1 MDSMTYVDDLTPEV
15 CHQLLGSARVGRV
28 SFVDEDGYPVIMP
41 VNYRM
46 HDGRIV
52 VRTNAGT
59 LLEQMP
65 RHRVSFQVDEVSPDS
80 RRGWSVLAR
89 GTAVDLDL
97 ASDSAVSV
105 DTWVPGEK
113 EHWLSIVIADV
124 TGRQIVNPTGA

>member
-1 MDSMTYVDDLTPEV
+1 MTYVDDLTPEV
-15 CHQLLGSARVGRV
+15 CHQLLGSSQVGRV

-65 RHRVSFQVDEVSPDS
+65 RHRVSFQVDELSPDA

-89 GTAVDLDL
+89 GSAVDMDL
-97 ASDSAVSV
+97 ASDGDVRV
-105 DTWVPGEK
+105 DTWVPGDK
-113 EHWLSIVIADV
+113 GHWLSIVIADV

>member
-1 MDSMTYVDDLTPEV
+1 MTYVDDLTPEV
-15 CHQLLGSARVGRV
+15 CHQLLGGAQVGRV

-52 VRTNAGT
+52 FRTNAGT
-59 LLEQMP
+59 KLEQMP
-65 RHRVSFQVDEVSPDS
+65 RHRVSFQVDEVSPDA

-89 GTAVDLDL
+89 GSAVDLDL
-97 ASDSAVSV
+97 ASDGGVRV
-105 DTWVPGEK
+105 DTWIPGEK
-113 EHWLSIVIADV
+113 EHWLSIEIADV